1 MKSLTHYWAMATQIH
16 RKIKSISR
24 RLKLLRTWLPLL
36 FIPAVVQAAE
46 QSMPPAQVKV
56 VALEKRQLAPVTEA
70 TGSVI
75 SDKNTKISTEIQA
88 AVQWLAPIGK
98 TVEENEV
105 IAKLDPRLYA
115 IAEQQAQAQVKRLK
129 AELVFQQ
136 QELDRLKSLI
146 ARDNAAKSLYQK
158 EQATFAM
165 LQQDLKSAELQLSKA
180 SGDLALTEV
189 KAPFAGVIVNRLAQV
204 GEYLGVGI
212 PLLQLVDHNNKM
224 ITISLRKR
232 FKPKSN
238 FSLKLINYKR
248 IEPEYK
254 NLKYK
259 KIMSFLKKMD
269 TTKSDIAL
277 YKNKKILESG
287 TSNFLFVKN
296 NKIFSPDKDCYKG
309 TTIKF
314 FSKKIKINFTNIFLN
329 NLSDYDEIL
338 IIGSGKGVVS
348 VSSIEKNTWKRKSL
362 KLFNKLTKMYKSE
375 IKNN

>member
-224 ITISLRKR
+224 ITIAAPVKLLPFLTDGLTIDVTVYGETKKLPLLTRVPVADPVSRMMELRLDASHTDWLVGSPASALLPKA
-232 FKPKSN
+232 KPEQSVAVDRDTLVMKNGQWMLYRVTKDNTAEQIIADIKSW
-238 FSLKLINYKR
+238 
-248 IEPEYK
+248 
-254 NLKYK
+254 
-259 KIMSFLKKMD
+259 
-269 TTKSDIAL
+269 
-277 YKNKKILESG
+277 SG
-287 TSNFLFVKN
+287 RWA
-296 NKIFSPDKDCYKG
+296 I
-309 TTIKF
+309 
-314 FSKKIKINFTNIFLN
+314 LN
-329 NLSDYDEIL
+329 NQLKEGDQV
-338 IIGSGKGVVS
+338 IIRGAERLQPGQAVAP
-348 VSSIEKNTWKRKSL
+348 EA
-362 KLFNKLTKMYKSE
+362 F
-375 IKNN
+375 